1 MARSLSTISSNNRF
15 SSYPSTT
22 STSYAINNSELS
34 NRISSVAPSRSFQLN
49 MSTVAAGAT
58 TARRV
63 KTAEAEVSEEQV
75 SIKGWVRTVRK
86 QKTLAFVEVNDGS
99 NMSGI
104 QCVLPFDTVDEDT
117 MKGEYFMCII
127 YTSVAFTVKLNQQ
140 QINASHIIVITS
152 INQMQRLITS
162 QLDAPSM
169 QLVRSSN
176 LKVASKP
183 SNFPPP
189 RFALL
194 VNAPEIHSH

>member
-1 MARSLSTISSNNRF
+1 MTQTTTTRQHLAKKMASSACLAAAVAASSRGGVSAFGTSSIGRSGMMARSLSTISSNNRF

-117 MKGEYFMCII
+117 MKGECFIC
-127 YTSVAFTVKLNQQ
+127 VLFLFQ
-140 QINASHIIVITS
+140 SH
-152 INQMQRLITS
+152 L
-162 QLDAPSM
+162 L
-169 QLVRSSN
+169 SN
-176 LKVASKP
+176 LTNNK
-183 SNFPPP
+183 
-189 RFALL
+189 
-194 VNAPEIHSH
+194 